1 LTTPPHLL
9 TSSPPSSNVTPTPRR
24 SLLHAT
30 LERAEEV
37 GVEREAEVPREE
49 EVFLSTRSMEQ
60 DSTKD
65 SLGVFSPALSSTLAL
80 DRRSTSE
87 VEEVVK
93 EEAGKEV
100 REERGVED
108 TAAKI
113 RHYRA
118 VLGASSRLPS
128 AINASPPPPPPLSPA
143 RAGLALAWGAG
154 RALLATTPSPGAAG
168 EWSTP
173 RRAGVVGREKR
184 LESEELDTLLVSRLD
199 TLMQNSMVLSDTST
213 LDLSLGNL
221 SLGDHDLLSPHSK

>member
-1 LTTPPHLL
+1 M
-9 TSSPPSSNVTPTPRR
+9 
-24 SLLHAT
+24 
-30 LERAEEV
+30 
-37 GVEREAEVPREE
+37 EREAEVPREE

-93 EEAGKEV
+93 EEVGKEV

-128 AINASPPPPPPLSPA
+128 AINASPPLSPA

-173 RRAGVVGREKR
+173 RREGVVGREKR

-199 TLMQNSMVLSDTST
+199 TLMQNSMVLRSAGGR
-213 LDLSLGNL
+213 LVPC
-221 SLGDHDLLSPHSK
+221 HYIKCVP

>member
-1 LTTPPHLL
+1 M
-9 TSSPPSSNVTPTPRR
+9 
-24 SLLHAT
+24 LHAT

-37 GVEREAEVPREE
+37 GVKEVPREE

-65 SLGVFSPALSSTLAL
+65 SLGVFSPVLSSTLAL

-87 VEEVVK
+87 VEE
-93 EEAGKEV
+93 AGKEV
-100 REERGVED
+100 EKEVKVEGRSVED

-118 VLGASSRLPS
+118 VLGASARLPS
-128 AINASPPPPPPLSPA
+128 AVDAPPPPPQSLSPA
-143 RAGLALAWGAG
+143 RAELALAWGAG

-173 RRAGVVGREKR
+173 RREGGAGRQGREGRK
-184 LESEELDTLLVSRLD
+184 ESEELDTLLTSRLD
-199 TLMQNSMVLSDTST
+199 TLMQDSMVLR
-213 LDLSLGNL
+213 
-221 SLGDHDLLSPHSK
+221 

>member
-1 LTTPPHLL
+1 MEEVELVPPTPSLLPGLSLAPQTPPSLPQL
-9 TSSPPSSNVTPTPRR
+9 SRRFPKKVTPDQSPLLRR

-37 GVEREAEVPREE
+37 GVKEVPREE

-65 SLGVFSPALSSTLAL
+65 SLGVFSPVLSSTLAL
-80 DRRSTSE
+80 DRRSASE
-87 VEEVVK
+87 V

-100 REERGVED
+100 EKEVKVEGRSVED

-118 VLGASSRLPS
+118 VLGASARLPS
-128 AINASPPPPPPLSPA
+128 AIDAPPPPPQSLSPA
-143 RAGLALAWGAG
+143 RAELALAWGAG

-168 EWSTP
+168 EWST
-173 RRAGVVGREKR
+173 RWREGGAGRQGREGRK
-184 LESEELDTLLVSRLD
+184 E
-199 TLMQNSMVLSDTST
+199 
-213 LDLSLGNL
+213 
-221 SLGDHDLLSPHSK
+221 